1 MSRLWDVRDEAPL
14 GPLRGQLAGQ
24 EDMPLELR
32 KEVRLQ
38 VDV

>member
-1 MSRLWDVRDEAPL
+1 MSRLWDVRDEVLL
-14 GPLRGQLAGQ
+14 GYLRGQLGDQ

-38 VDV
+38 VYM